1 MTECHSVPSEGSTPQ
16 CDAGHRN
23 GVPEG
28 VCTNSLPFLS
38 RFAVFSSLLLGIIKI
53 NFASALASCVGSV
66 FTFPFFHTPLPCG
79 HLPCLRGGKWM
90 GVCQFLRFPFPV
102 LIGLS
107 GERVSDLVFR
117 FPFSPFRFTYVRS
130 RQEALPTLRCSISVW
145 ARLRCAY
152 EASFLPLQ
160 QGRVPFLSPEC
171 VPEWSWPSCS

>member
-1 MTECHSVPSEGSTPQ
+1 MTKCHSVPSEGSTPQ
-16 CDAGHRN
+16 CDAGQRN

-28 VCTNSLPFLS
+28 VCCF
-38 RFAVFSSLLLGIIKI
+38 
-53 NFASALASCVGSV
+53 SV
-66 FTFPFFHTPLPCG
+66 FTFPFLHTPLPCG

-117 FPFSPFRFTYVRS
+117 FPFSPFRFIYVRS
-130 RQEALPTLRCSISVW
+130 RQESLPTLRCSISVW
-145 ARLRCAY
+145 ARLRCAC